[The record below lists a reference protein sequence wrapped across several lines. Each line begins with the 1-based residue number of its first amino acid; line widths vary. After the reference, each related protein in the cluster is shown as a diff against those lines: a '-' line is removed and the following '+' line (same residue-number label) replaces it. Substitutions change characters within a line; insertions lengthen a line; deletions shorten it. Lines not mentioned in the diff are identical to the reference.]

1 VTLLDSS
8 PTDADQDGPLE
19 LDPLARSPVEELAH
33 AITHGIGLLLS
44 IAGGTVLIVR
54 VLADGNLWRIAGC
67 SIFAA
72 ALIAVYAASTLS
84 HSATKPRYRRL
95 FRILDQGFIYLLI
108 VGTFTPLA
116 LEYLRGS
123 WWWLLL
129 AGMWTV
135 ALVGCVSKVLFSH
148 RIDAVTVWSYILLGW
163 LPILP
168 GRAYLELVPAAALW
182 WVLAGGLCYT
192 LGTVF
197 LVLDVRR
204 LHFHAIWHLSVLAG
218 SICHYAAVFFFV
230 ACAPTLVP

>member
-1 VTLLDSS
+1 VSLPDSS
-8 PTDADQDGPLE
+8 RTEPDRDGPLG
-19 LDPLARSPVEELAH
+19 LDPLARSPIEELAH
-33 AITHGIGLLLS
+33 AVTHGIGLLLS
-44 IAGGTVLIVR
+44 IVGGVILIVR
-54 VLADGNLWRIAGC
+54 VLAEGNVWRIVGC

-84 HSATKPRYRRL
+84 HSVTKPRFKRL
-95 FRILDQGFIYLLI
+95 FRTLDQGFIYLLI

-129 AGMWTV
+129 AGMWIV
-135 ALVGCVSKVLFSH
+135 ALVGFVSKILFSH
-148 RIDAVTVWSYILLGW
+148 RVDAVTIWSYVLLGW

-168 GRAYLELVPAAALW
+168 GRAYLELVPSAALW

-218 SICHYAAVFFFV
+218 SICHFV
-230 ACAPTLVP
+230 AIFLFVASAPTLVP

>member
-1 VTLLDSS
+1 VSLPDSS
-8 PTDADQDGPLE
+8 RTEPDRDGPLG
-19 LDPLARSPVEELAH
+19 LDPLARSPIEELAH
-33 AITHGIGLLLS
+33 AVTHGIGLLLS
-44 IAGGTVLIVR
+44 IVGGVILIVR
-54 VLADGNLWRIAGC
+54 VLAEGNVWRIVGC

-84 HSATKPRYRRL
+84 HSVTKPRFKRPPRT
-95 FRILDQGFIYLLI
+95 LDQGFIYLLI

-129 AGMWTV
+129 AGMWIV
-135 ALVGCVSKVLFSH
+135 ALVGFVSKILFSH
-148 RIDAVTVWSYILLGW
+148 RVDAVTIWSYVLLGW

-168 GRAYLELVPAAALW
+168 GRAYLELVPSAALW

-218 SICHYAAVFFFV
+218 SICHFV
-230 ACAPTLVP
+230 AIFLFVASAPTLVP